1 MDDQIDN
8 KTRNIIENKG
18 TLKIC
23 RDGCTIQ
30 KDYIVTDLV
39 VFQTKL

>member
-8 KTRNIIENKG
+8 KTRNIIENKE

-23 RDGCTIQ
+23 RDGYTIQ